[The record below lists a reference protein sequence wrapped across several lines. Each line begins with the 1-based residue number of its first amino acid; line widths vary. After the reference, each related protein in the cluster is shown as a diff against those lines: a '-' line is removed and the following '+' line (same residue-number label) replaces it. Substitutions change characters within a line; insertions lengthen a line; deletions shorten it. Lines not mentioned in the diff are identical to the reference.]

1 MTATFLCIVLVAMTL
16 SSVDSRN
23 WTIFLSRHL
32 QNDKKEK
39 SERRPCLSL
48 LFRGFSS
55 FLFCPA
61 VTDVKIT
68 ERQHPVR
75 RFRKKLDEHA
85 QTCAAQRVYR

>member
-1 MTATFLCIVLVAMTL
+1 MT
-16 SSVDSRN
+16 
-23 WTIFLSRHL
+23 
-32 QNDKKEK
+32 KKK
-39 SERRPCLSL
+39 NPNAARVYPCYFAVFL
-48 LFRGFSS
+48 LFYSVS
-55 FLFCPA
+55 EVLLTPA